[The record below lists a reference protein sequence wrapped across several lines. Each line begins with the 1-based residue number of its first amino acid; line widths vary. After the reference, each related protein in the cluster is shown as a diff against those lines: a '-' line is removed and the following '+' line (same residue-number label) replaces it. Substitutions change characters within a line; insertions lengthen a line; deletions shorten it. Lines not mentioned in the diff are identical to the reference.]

1 MAIVTY
7 LTRAPLMVL
16 VGRVKLPARLEDYL
30 KYMPVAILTALVA
43 PGLVVED
50 QQLNLA
56 WHNPYLPAALVAGL
70 LAWRTKNVFW
80 AMISGVG
87 TVIVWRVLMG

>member
-16 VGRVKLPARLEDYL
+16 VGKVKLPPRLENYL
-30 KYMPVAILTALVA
+30 KYMPVAILTALVV
-43 PGLVVED
+43 PGLVVKD

-56 WHNPYLPAALVAGL
+56 WNNPYLPAALVAGL

-80 AMISGVG
+80 AMVSGVG
-87 TVIVWRVLMG
+87 TVIVLRAIL

>member
-1 MAIVTY
+1 MATVTY

-16 VGRVKLPARLEDYL
+16 VGKVKLSRQLENYL
-30 KYMPVAILTALVA
+30 KFMPVAILTALVV
-43 PGLVVED
+43 PGLVVQD

-56 WHNPYLPAALVAGL
+56 WDNPYLPAAFVAGL

-80 AMISGVG
+80 AMIGGVA
-87 TVIVWRVLMG
+87 TVIIVRALLT